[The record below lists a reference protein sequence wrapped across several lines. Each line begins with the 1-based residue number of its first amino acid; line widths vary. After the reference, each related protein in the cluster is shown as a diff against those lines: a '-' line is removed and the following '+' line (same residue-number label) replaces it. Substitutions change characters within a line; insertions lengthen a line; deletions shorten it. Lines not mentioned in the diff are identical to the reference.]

1 MNGVSELR
9 PLVLPREAQEAAPH
23 PQVHAPLC
31 ASASGIWILVC
42 VVVLDLCELKE
53 AMAEIH
59 Q

>member
-1 MNGVSELR
+1 MNEVSELR
-9 PLVLPREAQEAAPH
+9 PLVLPREAQEAA
-23 PQVHAPLC
+23 APKSMHHFC

-53 AMAEIH
+53 AIAEIH